1 MDVPQRDMNFAEL
14 MQAGRD
20 AINRRNRAEAHTL
33 LKKAAALDPYSE
45 QVWLALL
52 EVIDNDED
60 RRVCLQ
66 NILQINPLNIQAR
79 RSLNKIEAEV
89 QRAEL
94 QKEEEK
100 ASRQV
105 RGRRRRSVVA
115 RALLL
120 GLGIGLSG
128 ALFAIVISIIL
139 YGPR

>member
-1 MDVPQRDMNFAEL
+1 MPQPEMSFAEL

-20 AINRRNRAEAHTL
+20 AINRRNRAQAHDL

-52 EVIDNDED
+52 EVIENDED

-79 RSLNKIEAEV
+79 RSLNKIEAEA
-89 QRAEL
+89 QRAVI

-100 ASRQV
+100 QSRKV
-105 RGRRRRSVVA
+105 RGKRRRSVVV

>member
-1 MDVPQRDMNFAEL
+1 MPHKNMSFSEL

-20 AINRRNRAEAHTL
+20 AITKQNREQAHAL

-52 EVIDNDED
+52 EVIDTAED
-60 RRVCLQ
+60 KRVCLQ

-79 RSLNKIEAEV
+79 RQLNKIEAEF
-89 QRAEL
+89 QRQEL
-94 QKEEEK
+94 QKKEEQKSAE
-100 ASRQV
+100 V
-105 RGRRRRSVVA
+105 RGRRRRSVLV

-139 YGPR
+139 YGPH